1 MPAAVAPQVRESLR
15 GATID
20 MKIQGHPLQAQV
32 EEAQAQLQQL
42 RRQLPSLR
50 GRDRG
55 LGHRDVSRLRTD
67 VKALR
72 AQLMSQV
79 GCCWAEHGIA
89 DAATMHV
96 LAAGASLHMV
106 SDSMAGGS
114 LAPWPASGGSLLM
127 ATDSDPSRD

>member
-1 MPAAVAPQVRESLR
+1 MQWQDRQAQHNDAPHICTQLLAVHVCHSSCACHALPGDEVFMTASQVRESLR

-20 MKIQGHPLQAQV
+20 MKIQGHPLQAKV
-32 EEAQAQLQQL
+32 EEAQGQLQQL

-55 LGHRDVSRLRTD
+55 LGHRDASRLRAD

-79 GCCWAEHGIA
+79 
-89 DAATMHV
+89 
-96 LAAGASLHMV
+96 
-106 SDSMAGGS
+106 
-114 LAPWPASGGSLLM
+114 
-127 ATDSDPSRD
+127 